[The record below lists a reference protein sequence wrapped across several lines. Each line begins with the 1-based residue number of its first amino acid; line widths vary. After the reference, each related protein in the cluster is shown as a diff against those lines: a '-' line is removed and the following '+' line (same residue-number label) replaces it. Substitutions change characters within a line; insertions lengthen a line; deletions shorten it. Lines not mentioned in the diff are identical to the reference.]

1 MLTNFQYSDGLA
13 NYYSLNY
20 SQKMN
25 EKLTYKIKIKSSY
38 VRTDGTSAIFMQ
50 IFLDGKKKILPLHL
64 SVPVN
69 MFDVEKQRVKT
80 QYKYSQDYNFIIQ
93 MLSH

>member
-25 EKLTYKIKIKSSY
+25 EKLTYKIKIKSSNY
-38 VRTDGTSAIFMQ
+38 KY
-50 IFLDGKKKILPLHL
+50 KKK
-64 SVPVN
+64 S
-69 MFDVEKQRVKT
+69 K
-80 QYKYSQDYNFIIQ
+80 KYSSDINLYK
-93 MLSH
+93 